1 MIKRINECCI
11 KNSESDFCL
20 NLIFQPQY
28 QQLHV
33 CRSTECKKIKTI
45 RKLENWKGY
54 QNKEV
59 SSYNVLALINKDKPL
74 GGYENEKLNKKFN
87 NLKKADVID
96 NLKKGKRG
104 SIPLA
109 GD

>member
-1 MIKRINECCI
+1 MKRILKWGNQNEE
-11 KNSESDFCL
+11 N
-20 NLIFQPQY
+20 
-28 QQLHV
+28 
-33 CRSTECKKIKTI
+33 KK
-45 RKLENWKGY
+45 
-54 QNKEV
+54 V
-59 SSYNVLALINKDKPL
+59 SSYSILALINWDKPL
-74 GGYENEKLNKKFN
+74 GGYENEKLNKKLN